1 MSQQAEHE
9 QQPLTPE
16 EMRQQL
22 TELGIDQ
29 QVITELSDEQLE
41 QVAGGSLWG
50 LASKEGLKV
59 VGKGLAGGAVSFG
72 FSEYLKHTF
81 E

>member
-1 MSQQAEHE
+1 MPNQPEHE
-9 QQPLTPE
+9 N
-16 EMRQQL
+16 QQL
-22 TELGIDQ
+22 LELRQSLLSQLESSQ